1 MSRAFSVGA
10 DAAAAAPVRPSW
22 LERLARR
29 AVFASLRN
37 VAQGR
42 LVIREGRVRTTFGKA
57 GTGPEAEVIV
67 HDPAVYPAVAFGGTI
82 GAGEAFMA
90 GHFSSP
96 HLLALVRLF
105 VRNRELMNGMDRGG
119 AALLRWPLHKLAH
132 WLNAN
137 TRTGSRRNIAA
148 HYDLGND
155 FFALFLD
162 RRWMMY
168 SAALYPRPAAGLE
181 EAAEAKLAHICRK
194 LRLGPA
200 HHVLEIGTGWGGFAL
215 HAARTRGCRVTT
227 TTVSRAQYDYAREQ
241 VRRAGLEDRITVL
254 LRDYREL
261 EGRFDKL
268 VSIEM
273 IEAVGHRN
281 LPAFFAQCNRL
292 LKPDG
297 EMLLQA
303 ITIAEGY
310 HEEAK
315 HAVDFIQRY
324 IFPGGCLPS
333 VAAMMGQVAAQ
344 TDFRLAQLEEFGSHY
359 ARTLRHWRERFE
371 AHRSTLQA
379 RGFGPEFQRMW
390 LFYLVYCEGGFRER
404 ALGTVHLLLRRMGN
418 DAPPL
423 LPALA

>member
-1 MSRAFSVGA
+1 
-10 DAAAAAPVRPSW
+10 
-22 LERLARR
+22 
-29 AVFASLRN
+29 
-37 VAQGR
+37 
-42 LVIREGRVRTTFGKA
+42 
-57 GTGPEAEVIV
+57 
-67 HDPAVYPAVAFGGTI
+67 
-82 GAGEAFMA
+82 
-90 GHFSSP
+90 
-96 HLLALVRLF
+96 
-105 VRNRELMNGMDRGG
+105 
-119 AALLRWPLHKLAH
+119 
-132 WLNAN
+132 
-137 TRTGSRRNIAA
+137 
-148 HYDLGND
+148 
-155 FFALFLD
+155 
-162 RRWMMY
+162 
-168 SAALYPRPAAGLE
+168 
-181 EAAEAKLAHICRK
+181 
-194 LRLGPA
+194 
-200 HHVLEIGTGWGGFAL
+200 
-215 HAARTRGCRVTT
+215 
-227 TTVSRAQYDYAREQ
+227 
-241 VRRAGLEDRITVL
+241 
-254 LRDYREL
+254 
-261 EGRFDKL
+261 
-268 VSIEM
+268 M